1 MLESNS
7 TRLRIKQ
14 YIISPELYEKGYSGG
29 RSPCTCTS
37 VCCQHGVYADVKE
50 RDRILDHRET
60 IKKHMDETQTRDE
73 SLWFEQQEEEDSDFV
88 SGRRVGTEVV
98 NGKCAFLDKLGRC
111 SIQLA
116 ATAEGMHKWAI
127 KPTFCILFPL
137 EISDGVVG
145 FDDLL
150 DEEESCCSISSVFEV
165 PLFEACKDELTH
177 ILGEDG
183 YGELEMF
190 YRSRHG
196 VTALHHQ

>member
-1 MLESNS
+1 MLESDS
-7 TRLRIKQ
+7 TPLCIKQ

-29 RSPCTCTS
+29 RGPCACTS

-60 IKKHMDETQTRDE
+60 IKKYMDETQTRDE
-73 SLWFEQQEEEDSDFV
+73 SLWFEQQEEEDSDFA

-98 NGKCAFLDKLGRC
+98 NGKCVFLDRLGRC
-111 SIQLA
+111 SIQV
-116 ATAEGMHKWAI
+116 ATTEEGMHKWAI

-137 EISDGVVG
+137 EISDGVIG

-150 DEEESCCSISSVFEV
+150 DEEQSCCSISGAFDV
-165 PLFEACKDELTH
+165 PLFVACKDELTH

-183 YGELEMF
+183 YDELEMF
-190 YRSRHG
+190 HLNRHG
-196 VTALHHQ
+196 VTTLHHQ